1 MALTT
6 NTLKRKPLG
15 EPTKL
20 RRMVSAGIVR
30 RTGGPF
36 DLGRYPNVARR
47 ETARPKGPLQTDQLR
62 SIQEAKA
69 KAARIAEFKRQAAA
83 IAAARAEAAA
93 KAAAARKALAKKAAK
108 GRKAP
113 KSGRAKKRA

>member
-1 MALTT
+1 MIST

-20 RRMVSAGIVR
+20 RSMVSAGLKPR
-30 RTGGPF
+30 MAGPF
-36 DLGRYPNVARR
+36 DLGRYPNVVRR
-47 ETARPKGPLQTDQLR
+47 ETAHPGSLQTDQLR

-69 KAARIAEFKRQAAA
+69 KAARVAELRRQ
-83 IAAARAEAAA
+83 AAARAEAVA

-108 GRKAP
+108 PRKAP